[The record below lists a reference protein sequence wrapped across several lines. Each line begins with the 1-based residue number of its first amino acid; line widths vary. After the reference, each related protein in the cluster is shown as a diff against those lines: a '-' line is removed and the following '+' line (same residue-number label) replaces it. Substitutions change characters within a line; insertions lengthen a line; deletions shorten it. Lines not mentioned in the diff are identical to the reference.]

1 MFTIELVRDFAPI
14 HSYGHVLPSL
24 ACAVAVPCLNIK
36 FRTFRS
42 LLPLASQAA
51 MARSTL
57 SLSMHF
63 LGVASCGRVDGAQIL
78 MSNAS
83 HYRLVQ
89 LKSYGSVA
97 MNTSSHVVC
106 TVSNGLCAV
115 GTIRLGPLSDWWRTE
130 IKARIF
136 LGVQG

>member
-1 MFTIELVRDFAPI
+1 MGTMSKWYTGTALGTPPSAPSFLLTRPSVFTIELVRDFAPI

-36 FRTFRS
+36 FRTFQA
-42 LLPLASQAA
+42 LLPVASQAA
-51 MARSTL
+51 MARSTV

-78 MSNAS
+78 MSNAN
-83 HYRLVQ
+83 HYRIVQ

-97 MNTSSHVVC
+97 MNT
-106 TVSNGLCAV
+106 
-115 GTIRLGPLSDWWRTE
+115 
-130 IKARIF
+130 
-136 LGVQG
+136 